1 MDKNVARDF
10 FSGILRA
17 FPGKEFFPRMY
28 YFIKRPEMLDGEW
41 ELSPLK
47 NAGENIVTSL
57 ILVVAL
63 TSFVNQ
69 LLSNSGVISFPSVVN
84 PAYLTINMTIGA
96 LIFASLFWF
105 VLMCVTS
112 VKKKGGYPL
121 YFLQV
126 LQTYSVVNFFVVS
139 LFWIGIQLMITKDF
153 LGVEPSFMILTLAGI
168 TALTAFYMLYRLLIV
183 PVVNYLATYYQR
195 WISWLFVIIALTFT
209 FTLNQIISFPIG
221 SDSIINKLSLCEY
234 LFKVKSEQDPSLES
248 IKSCIIGKCVAGTDE
263 S

>member
-1 MDKNVARDF
+1 MEKNVVRDF
-10 FSGILRA
+10 FSGILKA
-17 FPGKEFFPRMY
+17 FPGKDFFPRMY

-69 LLSNSGVISFPSVVN
+69 LLSNSGVISFPLVVN
-84 PAYLTINMTIGA
+84 PVYLAINMTIGA
-96 LIFASLFWF
+96 LIFSSLFWF
-105 VLMCVTS
+105 VLMCLTS
-112 VKKKGGYPL
+112 VKRKGAYPL

-153 LGVEPSFMILTLAGI
+153 LGLEPSILILTLAGI
-168 TALTAFYMLYRLLIV
+168 TALTAFYMSYRLLIV
-183 PVVNYLATYYQR
+183 PVVNYLSTYYRR
-195 WISWLFVIIALTFT
+195 WISWFFVIIALSFT
-209 FTLNQIISFPIG
+209 LTLNQIISFPVG
-221 SDSIINKLSLCEY
+221 ADSIINKLSLCEY

-248 IKSCIIGKCVAGTDE
+248 VKSCLIGKCVAGTNE
-263 S
+263 